1 MCNRVIA
8 CAPFLNQIMGDRA
21 TITRTTFV
29 CIPGLKMKDAQGF
42 CIEDA
47 PPDSDEDGARAER
60 AKFFE

>member
-1 MCNRVIA
+1 MIA
-8 CAPFLNQIMGDRA
+8 CVPFLNKIMGDRA
-21 TITRTTFV
+21 TITRTIFGY
-29 CIPGLKMKDAQGF
+29 IPGLKMKDAQGF

>member
-1 MCNRVIA
+1 MHL
-8 CAPFLNQIMGDRA
+8 FLKQIMGDRA
-21 TITRTTFV
+21 TITRTIFM

-60 AKFFE
+60 AKF

>member
-1 MCNRVIA
+1 MHLFRK
-8 CAPFLNQIMGDRA
+8 QIMGDRA
-21 TITRTTFV
+21 TITRTIYGY
-29 CIPGLKMKDAQGF
+29 IPGLKMKDAQGF